1 MRLLITILFILP
13 LQLFGQPS
21 SLLSRPFQKAF
32 NYSLSY
38 GNRGGGSFYSVGY
51 SLSNRYGMSNIE
63 IGHRRMSAGLY
74 MVNDEPF
81 VINAQSDDI
90 YVGGNY
96 IFRHKDIKRLIPT
109 VGVGIDV
116 RTGSELMAKVGL
128 DYQVSYPFYVSVSYV
143 NMKNEHNLFC
153 GVKLYLY

>member
-1 MRLLITILFILP
+1 MKLLITLLLILP

-21 SLLSRPFQKAF
+21 SLLGRPFQRAF

-63 IGHRRMSAGLY
+63 IGHRRMSVGLY

-81 VINAQSDDI
+81 VINAQSDDV
-90 YVGGNY
+90 YVEGNY
-96 IFRHKDIKRLIPT
+96 IFRHGDIKRLIPT

-116 RTGSELMAKVGL
+116 RDYTKTMVRASL